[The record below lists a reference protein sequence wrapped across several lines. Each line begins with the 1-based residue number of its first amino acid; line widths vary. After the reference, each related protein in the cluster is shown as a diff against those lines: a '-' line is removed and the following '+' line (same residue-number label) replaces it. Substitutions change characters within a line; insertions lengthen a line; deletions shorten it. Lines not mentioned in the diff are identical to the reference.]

1 MNGKGCLGFGCGFLA
16 LVAVF
21 GFGICALLGA
31 AATWGTAVGI
41 GHALETGTAR
51 IPLLGLGPDYG
62 IHVVGMTDLRTFV
75 DDLVEQAVKDS
86 GFCDRV
92 LEQVRQT
99 PPALAALGEPIG
111 EATVLAVRTFSID
124 PVTGGKANLTLEL
137 RGSLG
142 AGKLEVVAHRG
153 PGALRLGRI
162 ATIELGDSRWDF
174 DRLEL
179 HLPDRREHID
189 LLFLAR

>member
-1 MNGKGCLGFGCGFLA
+1 
-16 LVAVF
+16 
-21 GFGICALLGA
+21 
-31 AATWGTAVGI
+31 
-41 GHALETGTAR
+41 
-51 IPLLGLGPDYG
+51 
-62 IHVVGMTDLRTFV
+62 V

-179 HLPDRREHID
+179 HLPDRPEHID

>member
-1 MNGKGCLGFGCGFLA
+1 
-16 LVAVF
+16 
-21 GFGICALLGA
+21 
-31 AATWGTAVGI
+31 
-41 GHALETGTAR
+41 
-51 IPLLGLGPDYG
+51 
-62 IHVVGMTDLRTFV
+62 MTDLRTLV

-92 LEQVRQT
+92 LEQVRQR
-99 PPALAALGEPIG
+99 PQVLAALGEPVG
-111 EATVLAVRTFSID
+111 VADVLGVRTFAFDLVS
-124 PVTGGKANLTLEL
+124 GGKANLTLEL
-137 RGSLG
+137 RGTLST
-142 AGKLEVVAHRG
+142 GKLEVVAHRG

-179 HLPDRREHID
+179 HLPDRQEHID